1 MTLPSRSTARLNDAQ
16 LMQLASR
23 LTDRDR
29 RIALDCYEHR
39 LLTTEQLRR
48 LHFTTPRKARQRL
61 SELYELRVL
70 DRFRPAWQ
78 QGKGTTPHHWTL
90 DAAGAHVV
98 AAARGIT
105 RRELAWTRE
114 PAAALVASTI
124 REHLHAVNDFATR
137 LHEEARHAGGGLS
150 RWLGERG
157 AHELMRGI
165 LTPDS
170 YLALDLPG
178 EPARHVLLELDRGTE
193 DHARLQAK
201 ARRYAKAIPRSHL
214 HKLDPLILLLVP
226 TAGRAQAVAASLLEA
241 PRPVAVEAWA
251 PGGESPLAV
260 IQRRAQAGAPYRG
273 TRADDLSLMSKA
285 SPVFPS
291 P

>member
-1 MTLPSRSTARLNDAQ
+1 
-16 LMQLASR
+16 MQLAGR

-48 LHFTTPRKARQRL
+48 LHFTTPRKARGRL
-61 SELYELRVL
+61 FELYELRVL

-78 QGKGTTPHHWTL
+78 QGEGTTPHHWAL
-90 DAAGAHVV
+90 DAAGAHIV
-98 AAARGIT
+98 AAGLGIT
-105 RRELAWTRE
+105 RRELHWNRE

-124 REHLHAVNDFATR
+124 REHLHAVNEFASR
-137 LHEEARHAGGGLS
+137 LHEEARAAGGALS

-178 EPARHVLLELDRGTE
+178 QPTRHILLELDRGTE
-193 DHARLQAK
+193 DHERLRTK

-226 TAGRAQAVAASLLEA
+226 SVGRAQAVAASLADA
-241 PRPVAVEAWA
+241 PRPVAVEPWT

-260 IQRRAQAGAPYRG
+260 IQRRAEAGAAYRG
-273 TRADDLSLMSKA
+273 ARADDLSS
-285 SPVFPS
+285 SP
-291 P
+291 

>member
-1 MTLPSRSTARLNDAQ
+1 MTLPSRSTARLSDAQ
-16 LMQLASR
+16 LTQLAGR

-61 SELYELRVL
+61 SELHELRVL

-78 QGKGTTPHHWTL
+78 QGEGSTPHHWTL

-114 PAAALVASTI
+114 PAAALVNSTI

-137 LHEEARHAGGGLS
+137 LHEEARHAGGALS
-150 RWLGERG
+150 EWLGERG
-157 AHELMRGI
+157 AHDLMRGI

-170 YLALDLPG
+170 YLTLDLPSQ
-178 EPARHVLLELDRGTE
+178 PTRHILLELDRGTE
-193 DHARLQAK
+193 DHARLQTK
-201 ARRYAKAIPRSHL
+201 ARRYAKAIPRSRL
-214 HKLDPLILLLVP
+214 AKLNPVILLLVP
-226 TAGRAQAVAASLLEA
+226 SA
-241 PRPVAVEAWA
+241 PRGSALTAAFADAPISIAVEVWTPDAA
-251 PGGESPLAV
+251 PPLAL
-260 IQRRAQAGAPYRG
+260 IQHAAGIPPDPHGRRADSFR
-273 TRADDLSLMSKA
+273 
-285 SPVFPS
+285 PS
-291 P
+291 A

>member
-1 MTLPSRSTARLNDAQ
+1 VTLPSRSTARLSEEQ
-16 LMQLASR
+16 LTGLAGR

-78 QGKGTTPHHWTL
+78 QGEGSSPHHWTL
-90 DAAGAHVV
+90 DAAGPYVV

-114 PAAALVASTI
+114 PAATLVDSTI
-124 REHLHAVNDFATR
+124 REHLDAVNDFATR
-137 LHEEARHAGGGLS
+137 LHEEAHAAGGALS
-150 RWLGERG
+150 EWLGERG
-157 AHELMRGI
+157 AHDLMRGI

-178 EPARHVLLELDRGTE
+178 QPTRHVLLELDRGTE
-193 DHARLQAK
+193 DHARLQTK
-201 ARRYAKAIPRSHL
+201 ARRYGKAIPRSHL

-226 TAGRAQAVAASLLEA
+226 SAGRARAVASSLADA
-241 PRPVAVEAWA
+241 PRPIVVEAWT
-251 PGGESPLAV
+251 PGGESPLAL
-260 IQRRAQAGAPYRG
+260 IQRSAGRGAAYRG
-273 TRADDLSLMSKA
+273 GRADDLS
-285 SPVFPS
+285 PS